1 MGGLVR
7 AREIVA
13 DGWRLRGDP
22 SSEPATFS
30 ADIRMPKSGGLPI
43 ASTVRRYD
51 RQTLHLE
58 AFAKG
63 TDDSICS
70 KPSDSPLPDVAVLI
84 RMDGLLRARWQIA
97 RFFRDRHRCPLVAI
111 IGNEGKTDDFRM
123 PKTTRMT
130 PSAMGGGH
138 VREMWDG
145 LEERWAPT
153 WHSRR
158 LHGAREGP
166 RSLVSPT
173 QKKEGDGSDHP
184 EEETFGVFRL
194 EAHEDRRRG
203 GS

>member
-1 MGGLVR
+1 MGGIGR

-22 SSEPATFS
+22 SSELATFS
-30 ADIRMPKSGGLPI
+30 ADTRMPKPGGLPI
-43 ASTVRRYD
+43 ASAVRRYD
-51 RQTLHLE
+51 RQALHLE

-63 TDDSICS
+63 TDDSSCS
-70 KPSDSPLPDVAVLI
+70 KPSDPPLPDVAVLI

-97 RFFRDRHRCPLVAI
+97 RFFRDRHQCPLVAI
-111 IGNEGKTDDFRM
+111 IGNEGKTHDFRM
-123 PKTTRMT
+123 PVTTRMT

-138 VREMWDG
+138 VREMRDG
-145 LEERWAPT
+145 AEGRWAPT

-166 RSLVSPT
+166 RSMVSPT
-173 QKKEGDGSDHP
+173 QKKEGGGSGHP
-184 EEETFGVFRL
+184 EKETFGVLRL
-194 EAHEDRRRG
+194 GAHEDRSRG

>member
-22 SSEPATFS
+22 SSELATFS
-30 ADIRMPKSGGLPI
+30 ADTRMPKPDGLPV

-51 RQTLHLE
+51 RQALHLE

-63 TDDSICS
+63 TDDSNYS
-70 KPSDSPLPDVAVLI
+70 KPSDPPLPDAAVLI
-84 RMDGLLRARWQIA
+84 RMDGLLRARWPIA
-97 RFFRDRHRCPLVAI
+97 RFFRDRYRCPLVAI
-111 IGNEGKTDDFRM
+111 SGNEGKTHDFRM
-123 PKTTRMT
+123 PKTTRMS

-145 LEERWAPT
+145 AEGRWAPT

-173 QKKEGDGSDHP
+173 QKKEGDGSGHP
-184 EEETFGVFRL
+184 EKETFGVLRL
-194 EAHEDRRRG
+194 GAHEDRGRG